1 MSRESEAE
9 PAGGTQ
15 LPGVLPEALFAEL
28 VAFRRD
34 VHMHPELGNQEF
46 RTTAA
51 IKARLEK
58 AGLKPRVLSGGTG
71 LVCDIGVEEDTPG
84 VRAGA
89 GAATT
94 RQAPGATTT
103 ALTAPGTQTP
113 ATATSTAPGA
123 RAPLAAAPPAPGVK
137 APALAASGAPG
148 TSASPDAAPPAPG
161 IEAPGIQP
169 PGIFALRADIDAL
182 PIPDTKATCA
192 YRSTVPDR
200 AHACGHDVHTTVV
213 LGAGL
218 VLAELHRQGRLPRP
232 VRLIFQP
239 AEEILPGGAAD
250 AIEDGVLDGVGRI
263 IAVHCDPR
271 VDAGKIGL
279 REGAIT
285 SACDRLEI
293 ALDGPGGHTARPHLT
308 TDLVT
313 AAARVVVDVPALVGR
328 RVDTRAGL
336 AVTWGRIECG
346 HAPNVIPQHAELSG
360 TVRCLDI
367 EAWRAAPDIVVA
379 AIDEVANMHHAKSEI
394 NYVRGVPPV
403 VNDPE
408 VTGLLRDAMTARRG
422 ADSVEGTEQS
432 LGGEDFSWY
441 LEQVPGAMARLGV
454 RTPGE
459 RTVRDLHQG
468 NFDADEHAITVGVEL
483 FTAAALLDAATRTA

>member
-1 MSRESEAE
+1 MSRESEADPSGE
-9 PAGGTQ
+9 DT
-15 LPGVLPEALFAEL
+15 LPGVLPEELRAEL

-34 VHMHPELGNQEF
+34 LHMHPELGNQEF

-58 AGLKPRVLSGGTG
+58 AGLAPRVLAVGTG
-71 LVCDIGVEEDTPG
+71 LICDIGTV
-84 VRAGA
+84 
-89 GAATT
+89 GAADGV
-94 RQAPGATTT
+94 PV
-103 ALTAPGTQTP
+103 
-113 ATATSTAPGA
+113 
-123 RAPLAAAPPAPGVK
+123 LAM
-137 APALAASGAPG
+137 
-148 TSASPDAAPPAPG
+148 
-161 IEAPGIQP
+161 
-169 PGIFALRADIDAL
+169 RADIDAL
-182 PIPDTKATCA
+182 PIPDTKTECA

-239 AEEILPGGAAD
+239 AEEVLPGGAAD
-250 AIEDGVLDGVGRI
+250 AIEDGALDGVGRI

-271 VDAGKIGL
+271 VDAGLIGL

-293 ALDGPGGHTARPHLT
+293 SLDGPGGHTARPHLT

-313 AAARVVVDVPALVGR
+313 AAARVVTDVPALVGR

-336 AVTWGRIECG
+336 AVTWGRIESG

-367 EAWRAAPDIVVA
+367 EAWRQAPDIVVA
-379 AIDEVANMHHAKSEI
+379 AIDEVANLHRAKSEI

-403 VNDPE
+403 VNDAD
-408 VTGLLRDAMTARRG
+408 VTGLLRDAMVARRG
-422 ADSVEGTEQS
+422 ETGVEGTEQS

-441 LEQVPGAMARLGV
+441 LERVPGAMARLGV
-454 RTPGE
+454 RPPGE

-468 NFDADEHAITVGVEL
+468 DFDADESAITVGVEL
-483 FTAAALLDAATRTA
+483 FTAAALLDAVTR

>member
-1 MSRESEAE
+1 MKQLMSLESDADLLEA
-9 PAGGTQ
+9 AGAARAA
-15 LPGVLPEALFAEL
+15 LPGRLPEPLRAEL

-34 VHMHPELGNQEF
+34 LHMHPELGNQEF

-58 AGLKPRVLSGGTG
+58 GGLRPRVLAAGTG
-71 LVCDIGVEEDTPG
+71 LVCDIGVDGDQRRGGSEI
-84 VRAGA
+84 
-89 GAATT
+89 
-94 RQAPGATTT
+94 
-103 ALTAPGTQTP
+103 
-113 ATATSTAPGA
+113 
-123 RAPLAAAPPAPGVK
+123 LAM
-137 APALAASGAPG
+137 
-148 TSASPDAAPPAPG
+148 
-161 IEAPGIQP
+161 
-169 PGIFALRADIDAL
+169 RADIDAL
-182 PIPDTKATCA
+182 PIPDAKTECP

-200 AHACGHDVHTTVV
+200 AHACGHDVHTAVV

-218 VLAELHRQGRLPRP
+218 ILADLHRQGRLPQP
-232 VRLIFQP
+232 VRLVFQP
-239 AEEILPGGAAD
+239 AEEVLPGGAAD
-250 AIEDGVLDGVGRI
+250 AIDCGVLDGVKRM

-279 REGAIT
+279 REGPIT

-313 AAARVVVDVPALVGR
+313 AVARVVTDVPALVAR
-328 RVDTRAGL
+328 RVDTRSGL
-336 AVTWGRIECG
+336 AVTWGRIESG

-360 TVRCLDI
+360 TVRCLDM
-367 EAWRAAPDIVVA
+367 EAWREAPDIVHA
-379 AIDEVANMHHAKSEI
+379 AIDEVANLHRAKSEI

-403 VNDPE
+403 VNEPG
-408 VTGLLRDAMTARRG
+408 VTELLNDAMTARRG
-422 ADSVEGTEQS
+422 PESVEATDQS

-468 NFDADEHAITVGVEL
+468 DFDVDESAITVGVEL
-483 FTAAALLDAATRTA
+483 FTAAALLDAGR

>member
-1 MSRESEAE
+1 MSLETEVD
-9 PAGGTQ
+9 
-15 LPGVLPEALFAEL
+15 LPGGAVLPGALPEALRAEL

-34 VHMHPELGNQEF
+34 LHMHPELGNQEF

-51 IKARLEK
+51 IKERLER
-58 AGLKPRVLSGGTG
+58 AGLRPRVLSSGTG
-71 LVCDIGVEEDTPG
+71 VICDIGTDGE
-84 VRAGA
+84 AGTDSA
-89 GAATT
+89 M
-94 RQAPGATTT
+94 
-103 ALTAPGTQTP
+103 
-113 ATATSTAPGA
+113 
-123 RAPLAAAPPAPGVK
+123 LAM
-137 APALAASGAPG
+137 
-148 TSASPDAAPPAPG
+148 
-161 IEAPGIQP
+161 
-169 PGIFALRADIDAL
+169 RADIDGL
-182 PIPDTKATCA
+182 PIPDMKAGCS

-218 VLAELHRQGRLPRP
+218 VLAELHRQGLLPRP

-239 AEEILPGGAAD
+239 AEEVLPGGAAD
-250 AIEDGVLDGVGRI
+250 AIEDGALDGIGRI

-271 VDAGKIGL
+271 VDAGRIGL

-313 AAARVVVDVPALVGR
+313 AAARVVTDVPALIGR
-328 RVDTRAGL
+328 RVDSRSGL
-336 AVTWGRIECG
+336 AVTWGRVESG

-360 TVRCLDI
+360 TVRCLDL
-367 EAWRAAPDIVVA
+367 ETWRQAPDLVVA
-379 AIDEVANMHHAKSEI
+379 AIDEVANLHRAKSEI
-394 NYVRGVPPV
+394 TYVRGVPPV
-403 VNDPE
+403 VNE
-408 VTGLLRDAMTARRG
+408 AGATELLRDAMIARRG
-422 ADSVEGTEQS
+422 VESVEGTEQS

-441 LEQVPGAMARLGV
+441 LERVPGAMARLGV

-468 NFDADEHAITVGVEL
+468 DFDVDEHAITVGVEL
-483 FTAAALLDAATRTA
+483 FTAAALLDALR